1 MFGNVSI
8 SIPIPYRC
16 GNALLGLLTLGLLVG
31 CSSKQDLNPTQPYII
46 VTPNISTGLDAG
58 QSMNMTVTV
67 VADSSSKGVS
77 WSAPAYGTL
86 TNITPTSATYTAPA
100 SPAIPAG
107 ANAYSYIDSLT
118 LTSIAFPSL
127 SVYFQVPIAP
137 GASALPCTTT
147 ATCTLPPS
155 QKILGTTQLLT
166 CAPNIRVN
174 NTALYLGSFYAPLV
188 NLNNFSGV
196 STNPTVVYDYGITP
210 FTWSLASGTLPPGLS
225 IGLISGGGYPT
236 EIYGTPTTLGT
247 YTFALNVTDSGYPS
261 ETSTSQVL
269 TIPVTV
275 APPLTYFSGPTIPG
289 ATITAGS
296 KSVVIPTGITGIC
309 TYLGDSISA
318 PGIPAGA
325 TVLSLSGTNPTTL
338 TISAPATA
346 TSTNPVQLTYPNL
359 TQVGTSTPVVLP
371 GGTVSSQYIEPS
383 LLTLGGAGTITW
395 SLTSGSLPPGLTLTS
410 LNATNNGV
418 GINPV
423 GTASILGTPTQAG
436 TFNFTLGA
444 SDAAPGSY
452 QQSFTQNFTIVVVPT
467 PALAITSTTLPTPQV
482 TVAYSQILTATG
494 GTVPYNWSISTG
506 SLPPGLSLVAST
518 GVISGTPT
526 TRGSST
532 FTATV
537 TDSSNPTMTA
547 SQSLTLTTGASPLT
561 ITTNGFP
568 AGQTS
573 LPYYAQ
579 LRIAGG
585 AAPAT
590 WSLIS
595 GALPPGLA
603 LAGTGAISGTPT
615 LPGTFNFTVQTIDST
630 TPTPQTI
637 SKPLSITINPAPMAT
652 NNTELKGAYA
662 FLAKGF
668 DATGKPLALLG
679 SFTADGAGNLAGTE
693 DLNGT
698 AMAAAQSNQ
707 AITGT
712 YQVYSDGR
720 GTMTLKTASAT
731 STFAFAVSSVV
742 NGLANGGRMV
752 SFDASGVQLT
762 GTLYLQTTS
771 AFTNAGVSGN
781 YTFGF
786 VGATGSGARAAVIG
800 EVHADGAGTL
810 SAGLEDANLA
820 GTITAS
826 TAIGTGS
833 AYSIASSGR
842 GSATLAT
849 SSGTTSLVVYVVSAS
864 QLLAATSS
872 AASGSGGLFSGQM
885 LKQTAT
891 AFTNATLTGTAVIE
905 QQKSSGTTGAD
916 VQVGLI
922 GFDGTSVVNL
932 YSADE
937 NVNGK
942 ATKTS
947 LPAGGVGYNVAST
960 GRVAIA
966 GGGAALPSVIY
977 LIDQNKGFVLDTS
990 TGVSYGSMQPQ
1001 TPQSYGAINLAGS
1014 FALGSVNPVATGL
1027 TLSSGSID
1035 SNAGGN
1041 IVGAQDLHTGTILAG
1056 GLGYNGTYTVSS
1068 AGRVL
1073 FTPTGAFTGSLG
1085 QVFYIASPT
1094 SFVALD
1100 LDSPTPVLL
1109 DADHQ

>member
-1 MFGNVSI
+1 MKASRRSIAEKSTCCFGGEVS
-8 SIPIPYRC
+8 PC
-16 GNALLGLLTLGLLVG
+16 LVTLVFPFVG

-506 SLPPGLSLVAST
+506 SPAHRPHAGLPP
-518 GVISGTPT
+518 
-526 TRGSST
+526 
-532 FTATV
+532 
-537 TDSSNPTMTA
+537 
-547 SQSLTLTTGASPLT
+547 SP
-561 ITTNGFP
+561 P
-568 AGQTS
+568 
-573 LPYYAQ
+573 
-579 LRIAGG
+579 
-585 AAPAT
+585 
-590 WSLIS
+590 W
-595 GALPPGLA
+595 
-603 LAGTGAISGTPT
+603 
-615 LPGTFNFTVQTIDST
+615 
-630 TPTPQTI
+630 
-637 SKPLSITINPAPMAT
+637 
-652 NNTELKGAYA
+652 
-662 FLAKGF
+662 
-668 DATGKPLALLG
+668 
-679 SFTADGAGNLAGTE
+679 
-693 DLNGT
+693 
-698 AMAAAQSNQ
+698 
-707 AITGT
+707 
-712 YQVYSDGR
+712 
-720 GTMTLKTASAT
+720 
-731 STFAFAVSSVV
+731 
-742 NGLANGGRMV
+742 
-752 SFDASGVQLT
+752 
-762 GTLYLQTTS
+762 
-771 AFTNAGVSGN
+771 
-781 YTFGF
+781 
-786 VGATGSGARAAVIG
+786 
-800 EVHADGAGTL
+800 
-810 SAGLEDANLA
+810 
-820 GTITAS
+820 
-826 TAIGTGS
+826 
-833 AYSIASSGR
+833 
-842 GSATLAT
+842 
-849 SSGTTSLVVYVVSAS
+849 
-864 QLLAATSS
+864 
-872 AASGSGGLFSGQM
+872 
-885 LKQTAT
+885 
-891 AFTNATLTGTAVIE
+891 
-905 QQKSSGTTGAD
+905 
-916 VQVGLI
+916 
-922 GFDGTSVVNL
+922 
-932 YSADE
+932 
-937 NVNGK
+937 
-942 ATKTS
+942 
-947 LPAGGVGYNVAST
+947 
-960 GRVAIA
+960 
-966 GGGAALPSVIY
+966 
-977 LIDQNKGFVLDTS
+977 
-990 TGVSYGSMQPQ
+990 
-1001 TPQSYGAINLAGS
+1001 
-1014 FALGSVNPVATGL
+1014 
-1027 TLSSGSID
+1027 
-1035 SNAGGN
+1035 
-1041 IVGAQDLHTGTILAG
+1041 
-1056 GLGYNGTYTVSS
+1056 
-1068 AGRVL
+1068 
-1073 FTPTGAFTGSLG
+1073 
-1085 QVFYIASPT
+1085 
-1094 SFVALD
+1094 
-1100 LDSPTPVLL
+1100 SPTPATQRRPPAKVSRSLPEPPRSPL
-1109 DADHQ
+1109 PPTVSPQGRPACPTMPSLGSRAEPLRLPGVSSPAHFPQASRWPAQVPSPEHLRCPARSTSRSRP